1 MTARLQQRR
10 GKKAGSKVD
19 TSVFNMDEGEGEDKD
34 DEDETALDKE
44 LVYSDHFRNVWM
56 DEWVD
61 MFIKVS
67 LYEPAASI

>member
-19 TSVFNMDEGEGEDKD
+19 TLVLNMDEGEDKD

-44 LVYSDHFRNVWM
+44 LVHSDHFRNIWM

-61 MFIKVS
+61 MFIKAS
-67 LYEPAASI
+67 LYETAAPI